1 MANLLFLVIGLII
14 AVTGLALALIAKRLP
29 VNPFIGFRIGYTY
42 ASRRIWVKYNR
53 LAGIS
58 FAIIG
63 LITVILSLLAV
74 PATLLAA
81 VLVVLVLASTVI
93 LSFLVAREAER
104 ELGKEAFRIEKKEPI
119 EKISRIEPVKPTP
132 LRLVLMILP
141 PILSLILIPI
151 YLPLLPSQVP
161 VHFNVAGEPDRW
173 EPLSTFTSITLPVL
187 IGFQFIAIV
196 FLLVEL
202 KAPLVFYKPGIPK
215 RLVVSVLYDV
225 GIVVSWLVFL
235 ALFDILYYAVNNQ
248 HLLPNTLLTL
258 IILLMIGFILFRV
271 FTLTWA
277 WRKRARK
284 LYLAKE

>member
-63 LITVILSLLAV
+63 LITVILSLLAISV
-74 PATLLAA
+74 TLLAA
-81 VLVVLVLASTVI
+81 ILVVLVLVNTIV
-93 LSFLVAREAER
+93 LSFLAAQEAER
-104 ELGKEAFRIEKKEPI
+104 ELGKEAFRIEKKELI

-141 PILSLILIPI
+141 PILSLILVSI

>member
-14 AVTGLALALIAKRLP
+14 AVTGLILALIAKRLP

-74 PATLLAA
+74 PVTLLAA
-81 VLVVLVLASTVI
+81 ILVVLVLANTVV
-93 LSFLVAREAER
+93 LSFLAAREAER
-104 ELGKEAFRIEKKEPI
+104 ELGKEAFRIEKKESV

-141 PILSLILIPI
+141 PILSLILISI
-151 YLPLLPSQVP
+151 YLPLLPSQIP

-173 EPLSTFTSITLPVL
+173 EPLPTFTSITLPILV
-187 IGFQFIAIV
+187 GFQFIAIV

-215 RLVVSVLYDV
+215 QLVVPVLYDV

-248 HLLPNTLLTL
+248 HFLPNALLTI
-258 IILLMIGFILFRV
+258 IILLAIGFILFRV
-271 FTLTWA
+271 FTLA
-277 WRKRARK
+277 WMWKKRVRK
-284 LYLAKE
+284 LYLTEE

>member
-14 AVTGLALALIAKRLP
+14 AVAGLVLALIAKRLP

-74 PATLLAA
+74 PVTLLAA
-81 VLVVLVLASTVI
+81 VLVVLVLVNTVV
-93 LSFLVAREAER
+93 LSFLAAREAER

-187 IGFQFIAIV
+187 VGFQFIAIV